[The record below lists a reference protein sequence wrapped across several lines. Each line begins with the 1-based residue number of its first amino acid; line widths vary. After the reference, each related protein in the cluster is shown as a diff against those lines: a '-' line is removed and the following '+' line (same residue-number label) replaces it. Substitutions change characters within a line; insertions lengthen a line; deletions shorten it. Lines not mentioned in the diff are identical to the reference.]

1 MYSPK
6 ISEELIPHLYRWAK
20 SDGVKMT
27 VLVNQII
34 KNEIENNQR
43 KEQTSNDEKDK
54 RNPQFRFRN
63 I

>member
-27 VLVNQII
+27 VLVNQM
-34 KNEIENNQR
+34 IEREVKKYLQGG
-43 KEQTSNDEKDK
+43 DK
-54 RNPQFRFRN
+54 HEGQDKANSDKHIGRV
-63 I
+63 

>member
-34 KNEIENNQR
+34 KNEIEKNQR
-43 KEQTSNDEKDK
+43 EEQNHEQEDQRDAERSIG
-54 RNPQFRFRN
+54 N

>member
-6 ISEELIPHLYRWAK
+6 IAEEFIPHLYRWAK

-27 VLVNQII
+27 ALVNRII

-54 RNPQFRFRN
+54 RNPRFRFRN
-63 I
+63 L

>member
-27 VLVNQII
+27 VLVNRII
-34 KNEIENNQR
+34 KNEIEKNQR
-43 KEQTSNDEKDK
+43 KERSNEHEDQRDT
-54 RNPQFRFRN
+54 QRN
-63 I
+63 IGNI

>member
-27 VLVNQII
+27 VLVNRII
-34 KNEIENNQR
+34 KNEIEKKQR
-43 KEQTSNDEKDK
+43 EEKRHEHEDQ
-54 RNPQFRFRN
+54 RNPQWNTTN

>member
-6 ISEELIPHLYRWAK
+6 ISEELIPYLYRWAK

-27 VLVNQII
+27 ALVNRII
-34 KNEIENNQR
+34 KNEIEKNQR
-43 KEQTSNDEKDK
+43 NEERNECQDQ
-54 RNPQFRFRN
+54 RNPQWDTTN

>member
-34 KNEIENNQR
+34 KNEIEKNQR
-43 KEQTSNDEKDK
+43 KEQSHEHEDQRDA
-54 RNPQFRFRN
+54 
-63 I
+63 

>member
-27 VLVNQII
+27 ALVNQII
-34 KNEIENNQR
+34 KYEIEKHQR
-43 KEQTSNDEKDK
+43 KE
-54 RNPQFRFRN
+54 RNHEHENQRDAQRN
-63 I
+63 IGNI

>member
-6 ISEELIPHLYRWAK
+6 IAEEFIPHLYRWAK

-27 VLVNQII
+27 ALVNRII

-43 KEQTSNDEKDK
+43 KEQSNEHQDQ
-54 RNPQFRFRN
+54 RNTERN
-63 I
+63 IGNI

>member
-27 VLVNQII
+27 VLVNRII
-34 KNEIENNQR
+34 KNEIEKNQR
-43 KEQTSNDEKDK
+43 KEKSNEHEDQRDT
-54 RNPQFRFRN
+54 QRN
-63 I
+63 IGNF

>member
-6 ISEELIPHLYRWAK
+6 IAEELIPDLYRWAK
-20 SDGVKMT
+20 SDGVTMT
-27 VLVNQII
+27 SLVNGII

-43 KEQTSNDEKDK
+43 KEKSDEHQDQ
-54 RNPQFRFRN
+54 RDAQRSIGN

>member
-20 SDGVKMT
+20 SEGVKMT

-34 KNEIENNQR
+34 RNEIEKNKR
-43 KEQTSNDEKDK
+43 KEQNHEHEDQRDAE
-54 RNPQFRFRN
+54 RN
-63 I
+63 IGNI

>member
-6 ISEELIPHLYRWAK
+6 ISEEFVPYLYRWAK
-20 SDGVKMT
+20 NDGIKMT

-34 KNEIENNQR
+34 KNEIEKNKR
-43 KEQTSNDEKDK
+43 KEQSHEHEDQRDTE
-54 RNPQFRFRN
+54 RNTGN

>member
-6 ISEELIPHLYRWAK
+6 ISEEFVPYLYRWAK
-20 SDGVKMT
+20 NDGVKMT

-34 KNEIENNQR
+34 KNEIEKNQR
-43 KEQTSNDEKDK
+43 KEQSHEREDQRDAQ
-54 RNPQFRFRN
+54 RNTGN

>member
-27 VLVNQII
+27 VLINRM
-34 KNEIENNQR
+34 IE
-43 KEQTSNDEKDK
+43 KEVKKYLEGGDK
-54 RNPQFRFRN
+54 HAGQDKANSDKHFGRV
-63 I
+63 